1 MDDENRT
8 DSMRI
13 GVAAAAAA
21 AGSGLPTAAAGNHV
35 PTTAAAG
42 DGAAG
47 DGAVSDGIE
56 QTSDLYTDYTVLVGA
71 VFVWFIN

>member
-21 AGSGLPTAAAGNHV
+21 AGSGLPNTAADNHV
-35 PTTAAAG
+35 DMSAAPAPTAAAAG

-47 DGAVSDGIE
+47 DCAPLATARSVHW
-56 QTSDLYTDYTVLVGA
+56 V
-71 VFVWFIN
+71 